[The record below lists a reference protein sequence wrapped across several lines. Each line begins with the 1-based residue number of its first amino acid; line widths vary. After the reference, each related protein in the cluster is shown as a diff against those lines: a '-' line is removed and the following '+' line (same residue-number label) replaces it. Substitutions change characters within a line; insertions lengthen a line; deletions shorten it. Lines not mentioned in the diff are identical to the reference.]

1 MEDYL
6 EGLFLGVGAVVVSV
20 TMIAVAAFLSGT
32 VLWLNWPY
40 ALPIIFPK
48 AVASGA
54 LISNIPWF
62 SAVALTWVCGIL
74 IKSANYNRK

>member
-1 MEDYL
+1 MEDYF
-6 EGLFLGVGAVVVSV
+6 EKLFLGVGAVVVSV
-20 TMIAVAAFLSGT
+20 IMIAVAALLSGT
-32 VLWLNWPY
+32 ILWLIWPY

-48 AVASGA
+48 AVASGI

-74 IKSANYNRK
+74 LKSTNYNRK